1 MGRTAT
7 LRYDAAMTARCDGR
21 LWISAWAGWLLPMLF
36 GWLALLTPVQAQTLE
51 LTQARASV
59 TVNGA
64 TTAQDLQLPYHWD
77 RFNKGQRGAAVFDL
91 HFDLPEVPADPWG
104 LYLPRL
110 GNAYEIWLNGTLLQ
124 RQGDLVHYN
133 GADYSQVPRYVA
145 IPPGVLRSSNQFR
158 VHIRAD
164 VGRRGGL
171 AKLVLGPQDEVQSA
185 YVQGYLWRGTGSAV
199 VAVFSLLVGL
209 IALSLWL
216 TQVDITHSG
225 RARRDPLYLFAA
237 LAELF
242 WAFGVGYA
250 LIEDPPLPWPWWG
263 VLPIVASSAWMC
275 NMLLFCVEVAD
286 WGQTVAAQWLR
297 RWLGL
302 LMLGSVSMA
311 YWALAGG
318 QPLALTM
325 SYALSGVT
333 ALTFCAVFVW
343 HAARRAPMGHHM
355 VAAAIF
361 LNAIIGLRD
370 LYVYRIHPSY
380 GEITWIRYSS
390 LLFGLSLGYIVL
402 LRFRSASAQARDL
415 MATLEARVAQKEAEL
430 GESYHKL
437 EALAR
442 EQERTAERTRILRDM
457 HDGVGS
463 HISSAIRQLQSDR
476 EVSRRVGGVE
486 VLRTL
491 RDALDQLKLSID
503 AINLPPGDITSLLA
517 NLRYRLEP
525 RLAASGIELQWDVDL
540 LPVLAHLDANAMRQ
554 LQFMLF
560 EALSNVLQHAHA
572 SVLRIEAVMTNQGT
586 QLRMV
591 DNGRGFDATAP
602 LRKGLQSMRER
613 AHAIDATLSLHSAPG
628 RTVLEILIP

>member
-1 MGRTAT
+1 
-7 LRYDAAMTARCDGR
+7 MTIAR
-21 LWISAWAGWLLPMLF
+21 
-36 GWLALLTPVQAQTLE
+36 LALGLLRVWVGPFFAALLMGLVFAPQVQAHTME
-51 LTQARASV
+51 LTQAQV
-59 TVNGA
+59 TATADGA
-64 TTAQDLQLPYHWD
+64 TTTQVVQLPYHWD
-77 RFNKGQRGAAVFDL
+77 LYNKGHRGEAVFAL
-91 HFDLPEVPADPWG
+91 SFDLADVPMEPWG
-104 LYLPRL
+104 LYLSRL

-171 AKLVLGPQDEVQSA
+171 AKLVLGPQDAVQPA

-209 IALSLWL
+209 IALSVWL

-263 VLPIVASSAWMC
+263 LLPIVASSAWMC

-297 RWLGL
+297 RWLGFF
-302 LMLGSVSMA
+302 MVGSVSMA

-318 QPLALTM
+318 QPLALTI

-333 ALTFCAVFVW
+333 ALTFGVVFVW
-343 HAARRAPMGHHM
+343 HAARRAPMGHRV

-361 LNAIIGLRD
+361 LNALVGLRD

-402 LRFRSASAQARDL
+402 LRFRAASAQVRDL
-415 MATLEARVAQKEAEL
+415 MATLAARVAQKEAEL

-476 EVSRRVGGVE
+476 EVSRRVGRAE

-540 LPVLAHLDANAMRQ
+540 LPVMAHLDASAMRQ

-560 EALSNVLQHAHA
+560 EALSNVLQHAQAKTLRVEAHA
-572 SVLRIEAVMTNQGT
+572 EPPAGASGAQVVRVRVADDGV
-586 QLRMV
+586 
-591 DNGRGFDATAP
+591 GFDTLCARRKGQASMHERATAI
-602 LRKGLQSMRER
+602 GAQLQIS
-613 AHAIDATLSLHSAPG
+613 SQPG
-628 RTVLEILIP
+628 RTVVEIRFG

>member
-1 MGRTAT
+1 
-7 LRYDAAMTARCDGR
+7 MTVARLGPFF
-21 LWISAWAGWLLPMLF
+21 A
-36 GWLALLTPVQAQTLE
+36 ALLMVWVFAPPVQAHTME
-51 LTQARASV
+51 LTQAQV
-59 TVNGA
+59 TATADDA
-64 TTAQDLQLPYHWD
+64 TTTQVVQLPYHWD
-77 RFNKGQRGAAVFDL
+77 LYNKGHRGEAVFAL
-91 HFDLPEVPADPWG
+91 SFDLVDVPAEPWG
-104 LYLPRL
+104 LYLSRL

-124 RQGDLVHYN
+124 RQGDLIHYN
-133 GADYSQVPRYVA
+133 GADYSQVPRYVV
-145 IPPGVLRSSNQFR
+145 IPSGVLRSSNQFR

-171 AKLVLGPQDEVQSA
+171 AKLVLGPQDEVQLA

-199 VAVFSLLVGL
+199 VAVFSFLVGL
-209 IALSLWL
+209 IALSVWV
-216 TQVDITHSG
+216 TQVDIG
-225 RARRDPLYLFAA
+225 EAGKPKRDPLYLFAG

-263 VLPIVASSAWMC
+263 LLPIVASSAWMC

-286 WGQTVAAQWLR
+286 WRQTVAAQWLR
-297 RWLGL
+297 RWLGFF
-302 LMLGSVSMA
+302 MVGSVSMA

-318 QPLALTM
+318 QPLALTI

-333 ALTFCAVFVW
+333 ALTFFAVFVW
-343 HAARRAPMGHHM
+343 HAARRAPMGHRV

-361 LNAIIGLRD
+361 LNALVGLRD

-402 LRFRSASAQARDL
+402 LRFRTASAQARDL
-415 MATLEARVAQKEAEL
+415 MATLAARVAQKEAEL
-430 GESYHKL
+430 GESYNQL

-476 EVSRRVGGVE
+476 EVSRRVGHAE

-503 AINLPPGDITSLLA
+503 AMNLPPGDITSLLA

-540 LPVLAHLDANAMRQ
+540 LPVMAHLDASAMRQ

-560 EALSNVLQHAHA
+560 EALSNVLQHAQA
-572 SVLRIEAVMTNQGT
+572 KTLRIEAHVELPAGASGAQVVRVRVADDG
-586 QLRMV
+586 V
-591 DNGRGFDATAP
+591 GFDTLSAQRKGQASMHERATAI
-602 LRKGLQSMRER
+602 GAQLQIS
-613 AHAIDATLSLHSAPG
+613 SQPG
-628 RTVLEILIP
+628 RTVVEIRFG